1 MTAAHAFE
9 LPPHADVPAEA
20 VDAAADGQVVY
31 LTRGGRRIAAV
42 VPADVATAGAAAVE
56 ALEEAED
63 VRAARAALDDHSA
76 RIPLDDV
83 LAEYADDL
91 ASYPDVDGQ

>member
-1 MTAAHAFE
+1 
-9 LPPHADVPAEA
+9 
-20 VDAAADGQVVY
+20 
-31 LTRGGRRIAAV
+31 

-63 VRAARAALDDHSA
+63 IRAARAALDDHSP

-91 ASYPDVDGQ
+91 ATYPDADGQ